1 MTKGSNPLTVAADR
15 TLTTTRV
22 FDAPRELV
30 FKAWTDPKQFARWF
44 PPEGFTLAAC
54 ELDVRPGG
62 SIRADMKGEDPALG
76 PDFFGKVF
84 PGNGVYRDVVTNE
97 LLSFTFDAAGEE
109 GAPPLR
115 LLMTVIFEAQG
126 RKTKL
131 TIHQTADTVAVY
143 EELIKIGATEG
154 LRQSLDKLTVL
165 LEGAGPDTTADV
177 KGRTLTLTR
186 VFDAP
191 RELVWT
197 AYTDPKHVVKWMFA
211 KDWET
216 PFAETD
222 VRTGGT
228 FRIGMRPADHSEEGF
243 VLDGK
248 YREVKRPERIVQVL
262 SDDRVMTTTF
272 EDVGG
277 KKTKLTLSVEMAES
291 EENERTG
298 YTQILENFAKHL
310 ATLSV
315 KS

>member
-1 MTKGSNPLTVAADR
+1 MTKGNDSATVPVDR
-15 TLTTTRV
+15 TLTTSRV
-22 FDAPRELV
+22 FDAPRERV
-30 FKAWTDPKQFARWF
+30 YKAWTDPKQFARWF
-44 PPEGFTLAAC
+44 PPDGFSAFC

-62 SIRADMKGEDPALG
+62 SLRVDMKGEDPALG
-76 PDFFGKVF
+76 PDFVGKVF
-84 PGNGVYRDVVTNE
+84 PGQGVYREVVANE
-97 LLSFTFDAAGEE
+97 RLAFTFEAAGEE
-109 GAPPLR
+109 GAPPLTM
-115 LLMTVIFEAQG
+115 LMTVIFEAQG
-126 RKTKL
+126 GKTKL

-143 EELIKIGATEG
+143 EDLIKIGATEG

-165 LEGAGPDTTADV
+165 LAGKDLDTTAEV
-177 KGRTLTLTR
+177 KGRNLTLTR

-197 AYTDPKHVVKWMFA
+197 AYTDPKHIVKWMFA

-222 VRTGGT
+222 VRTGGK

-243 VLDGK
+243 VLDGS
-248 YREVKRPERIVQVL
+248 YREIVKPERIVQLL
-262 SDDRVMTTTF
+262 SDDRVLTTTF

-310 ATLSV
+310 ATLSAK